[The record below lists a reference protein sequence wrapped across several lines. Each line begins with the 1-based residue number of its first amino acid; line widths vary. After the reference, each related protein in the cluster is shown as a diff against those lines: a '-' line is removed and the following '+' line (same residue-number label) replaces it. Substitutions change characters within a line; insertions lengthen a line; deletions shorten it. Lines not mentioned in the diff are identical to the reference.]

1 METTTFTALCE
12 RAGRWWTIRIPQVEG
27 LSAQVRDLGQAEIVA
42 RQVIS
47 RTLNIPGEAIRVDVL
62 PDAPAPVADALRARH
77 AARMAVDA
85 ANRATRNALELL
97 AREGFPFHDAATMLG
112 LSPAEIEV
120 YGPAGPVSASGPG
133 AVVSGPV
140 VSGPVISG
148 PVVSGP
154 VVSGPEAGA
163 GGRGFGSSASSGPI
177 AGSVVS
183 SGSGSSPG
191 GAAGN
196 PGPLQMA

>member
-27 LSAQVRDLGQAEIVA
+27 LTAQVRDLGQAEVVA

-47 RTLNIPGEAIRVDVL
+47 RTLNIPADAIRIDVL

-85 ANRATRNALELL
+85 ANRATRNALEVL
-97 AREGFPFHDAATMLG
+97 AHEGFAFPDAATMLG

-120 YGPAGPVSASGPG
+120 YGPAGS
-133 AVVSGPV
+133 VSGP
-140 VSGPVISG
+140 SAAAGP
-148 PVVSGP
+148 
-154 VVSGPEAGA
+154 
-163 GGRGFGSSASSGPI
+163 
-177 AGSVVS
+177 
-183 SGSGSSPG
+183 GSGSMPG
-191 GAAGN
+191 GAAGQSG
-196 PGPLQMA
+196 PPSAGPLQMA

>member
-27 LSAQVRDLGQAEIVA
+27 LTAQVRGLDQAEIVA

-47 RTLNIPGEAIRVDVL
+47 RTLNIPAEAIRVDVL

-85 ANRATRNALELL
+85 ANRATRDALETL
-97 AREGFPFHDAATMLG
+97 AREGFAFHDAATMLS

-120 YGPAGPVSASGPG
+120 YGQG
-133 AVVSGPV
+133 A
-140 VSGPVISG
+140 
-148 PVVSGP
+148 
-154 VVSGPEAGA
+154 A
-163 GGRGFGSSASSGPI
+163 SSA
-177 AGSVVS
+177 V
-183 SGSGSSPG
+183 SGSGSGSDSAGSTARSG
-191 GAAGN
+191 GTGGQ
-196 PGPLQMA
+196 PTPPSQGPLQIA

>member
-47 RTLNIPGEAIRVDVL
+47 RALNIPAEAIRVDVL

-85 ANRATRNALELL
+85 ANRATRTALETL

-120 YGPAGPVSASGPG
+120 YGPTGTVSASGPG
-133 AVVSGPV
+133 PAAVQGP
-140 VSGPVISG
+140 
-148 PVVSGP
+148 
-154 VVSGPEAGA
+154 
-163 GGRGFGSSASSGPI
+163 GSA
-177 AGSVVS
+177 
-183 SGSGSSPG
+183 SGSGAAAGSGAGPGPSSG
-191 GAAGN
+191 GAAGQ
-196 PGPLQMA
+196 PAPPSQGPLAMA